1 MEDLFQLLGY
11 CDQSELE
18 QWIAKNGP
26 GLVIPLRGGS
36 PDTRNDPTIHELR
49 EEVLRLRRGLENLS
63 KGLGK
68 STERSSTLD
77 ENARLQSENKQLSKT
92 LADEREKFEKERKG
106 WKKFK
111 QKYASRLAS
120 YIRSK
125 ESVTSA
131 CDPNPKATSSSST
144 AKASVVEV
152 ERKPPRKNTIDDH
165 GFTNEIPGVRLD
177 CESSFTP
184 KNCSILL
191 QNFGTKFSPH
201 VKALEEFETN
211 FIAQAPEDHPKEPVG
226 VSTTNQ
232 DVSRITSDKFA
243 ITSNHKLSEVKLQ
256 VGGSAV
262 NNISC
267 SERLVIQD
275 DNDAERMGIICN
287 SRDNSECLS
296 TKACNSNKLFP
307 CSARVKSGVR
317 EQNMRKKYTNSS
329 SRKRTPPGKLRMG
342 TDQLILRYS
351 PARSNSSH
359 RVKPHENHIVL
370 KKSPKSS
377 VLLESTASKQVET
390 PRHDLPTPRWIKY
403 SDRQSRKSCSIWK
416 DDEEE
421 DNEVTLSSINRPHKA
436 ENLINRDLIKNN
448 DSLLLSKSKL
458 PLVSKE
464 KHCPGDF
471 FQSTLS
477 SKKCWTGK
485 IASNNNGGEVDVFGS
500 LISNSIN
507 VKHPRETL
515 DNPFNQQ
522 NFSDLPSE
530 PLDRIQPFDPSLGF
544 PPTPHLLQKQQRSLE
559 ATSATDLTAD
569 NLHNFDDLVDVSTS
583 NGERELHIAN
593 DENRRRS
600 CAQKQTRSIHLQK
613 SANLEIEL
621 NTRKRSFSALNKNQS
636 DCHLRFEIDPKA
648 NFGVGHVFDEV
659 GRGKHVRKTMRG
671 KDCECCSGY
680 YEQAAKDFKKVPG
693 IDIREISDHQNLI
706 SRHRHFNPPP
716 PTPPHYWQ
724 LGFPDTQQVDAIN
737 ERAAELQQQK
747 IKKMEAQACDGKGPY
762 KIVKQSK

>member
-1 MEDLFQLLGY
+1 MLGF
-11 CDQSELE
+11 
-18 QWIAKNGP
+18 
-26 GLVIPLRGGS
+26 
-36 PDTRNDPTIHELR
+36 
-49 EEVLRLRRGLENLS
+49 NLKTNNYPKRS
-63 KGLGK
+63 LMKEK
-68 STERSSTLD
+68 SSRKKEKAGRSSSK
-77 ENARLQSENKQLSKT
+77 NMRLLLFYCK
-92 LADEREKFEKERKG
+92 
-106 WKKFK
+106 
-111 QKYASRLAS
+111 
-120 YIRSK
+120 
-125 ESVTSA
+125 
-131 CDPNPKATSSSST
+131 
-144 AKASVVEV
+144 
-152 ERKPPRKNTIDDH
+152 RKNTINDH
-165 GFTNEIPGVRLD
+165 GFTNEIPG
-177 CESSFTP
+177 
-184 KNCSILL
+184 
-191 QNFGTKFSPH
+191 
-201 VKALEEFETN
+201 EFETN

-329 SRKRTPPGKLRMG
+329 SRKRTPPG
-342 TDQLILRYS
+342 
-351 PARSNSSH
+351 NSH

-377 VLLESTASKQVET
+377 QVET

-464 KHCPGDF
+464 KHCSGDF

-671 KDCECCSGY
+671 KDCE
-680 YEQAAKDFKKVPG
+680 
-693 IDIREISDHQNLI
+693 EISDHQNLI

-716 PTPPHYWQ
+716 PTPPHYW
-724 LGFPDTQQVDAIN
+724 
-737 ERAAELQQQK
+737 
-747 IKKMEAQACDGKGPY
+747 
-762 KIVKQSK
+762 